1 MMETRLAQVEAE
13 SQATF
18 FLEPVGD
25 WFVTLGENIAGGFE
39 DLWNAGGYV

>member
-1 MMETRLAQVEAE
+1 MMETRLVQVEAA
-13 SQATF
+13 SQVTF